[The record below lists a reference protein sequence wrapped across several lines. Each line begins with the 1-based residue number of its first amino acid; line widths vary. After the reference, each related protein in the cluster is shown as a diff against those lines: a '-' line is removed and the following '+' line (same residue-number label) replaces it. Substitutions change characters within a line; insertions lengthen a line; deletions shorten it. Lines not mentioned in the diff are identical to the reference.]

1 MGSVAPSSGFAEMV
15 RGAQE
20 QGAIL
25 STQSSEER
33 DEKPMTQSPKRVV
46 SILLSLIVLSAGF
59 LDYWSYS
66 ETFYK
71 EPGIWMDVV
80 SGTADAPGQY
90 RIGVIDTAYFLA
102 RHTHLALRHTLAV
115 LDVLA
120 GLIAV
125 FTLFLILRR
134 SPVYRRANAAAE
146 WFGAASFVVLVQ
158 FYLAWLLWYQK
169 PETLPTA
176 AMLSLALLLLT
187 VRLPLSNKLDTIV
200 RVIGLLLLTMAQG
213 FVRAD
218 AAFALHVG
226 ILLVCL
232 TPAGRGFA
240 LARWLQ
246 ASTSLIAV
254 GLVMGIQY
262 WLMTRVYPQANY
274 GHTQVLQL
282 FINLKSPVKF
292 VPFLLFLAPFGWT
305 TVMLMRKRYQT
316 GSAGTGMFTAAVI
329 FLGMWVTVGRIAE
342 VRIFLPFALAL
353 APLTVEMAMQRF
365 LPDMVGQPAAVA

>member
-1 MGSVAPSSGFAEMV
+1 
-15 RGAQE
+15 
-20 QGAIL
+20 
-25 STQSSEER
+25 
-33 DEKPMTQSPKRVV
+33 MTQSPKRVV
-46 SILLSLIVLSAGF
+46 SVVLSLIVLSAGF

-66 ETFYK
+66 QMYYSK
-71 EPGIWMDVV
+71 PGIWMDVV

-125 FTLFLILRR
+125 FTLFLVLRR
-134 SPVYRRANAAAE
+134 SPIYRRAGAASE
-146 WFGAASFVVLVQ
+146 WFGAASFVVLVE

-187 VRLPLSNKLDTIV
+187 VRVPLSNRLETIV
-200 RVIGLLLLTMAQG
+200 PVVGLLLLAVAQG

-218 AAFALHVG
+218 AAFALHAGV
-226 ILLVCL
+226 LLVCL
-232 TPAGRGFA
+232 TPAGREFA

-246 ASTSLIAV
+246 AGTSLIAMV
-254 GLVMGIQY
+254 LAVGIQY
-262 WLMTRVYPQANY
+262 WLMARVYPQANY

-282 FINLKSPVKF
+282 FLNLKSPAKF
-292 VPFLLFLAPFGWT
+292 VPFLLFLTPFGWT
-305 TVMLMRKRYQT
+305 AVMLMRGRYQT
-316 GSAGTGMFTAAVI
+316 GSAGIGMFTAAVI

-365 LPDMVGQPAAVA
+365 LPGTVGQPAAVA